1 MEIRVIEEPQ
11 AQPRR
16 MSPEELAADR
26 KTVTVWLERPITLR
40 IENVI
45 VTFPEG
51 ESEAVCSVANVLV
64 EAGAQLVGSQVPPRA
79 EKTRGQQVA
88 HPYPR
93 RDCRLHPLPNLKSF
107 CAGET
112 TPFVGGKVSLFLRR
126 KHG

>member
-79 EKTRGQQVA
+79 EKPAASKWPTPTRGGT
-88 HPYPR
+88 
-93 RDCRLHPLPNLKSF
+93 
-107 CAGET
+107 AGSIR
-112 TPFVGGKVSLFLRR
+112 FRI
-126 KHG
+126 